1 MTLFGVSRR
10 KQQGHE
16 EIIEVSR
23 DLRQYTKQT
32 ETRLIFGFLLLVFLV
47 GDGLIFY
54 FYGPGAGLMGLVCL
68 GGMMVPVLLVVFF
81 LWIAEKVVKSN
92 Q

>member
-1 MTLFGVSRR
+1 M
-10 KQQGHE
+10 
-16 EIIEVSR
+16 SR
-23 DLRQYTKQT
+23 DLRQYMKQT

-54 FYGPGAGLMGLVCL
+54 FYGPGAGFMGLVCL
-68 GGMMVPVLLVVFF
+68 GGALVPVLLVVFF

>member
-1 MTLFGVSRR
+1 VTLFGVSRR
-10 KQQGHE
+10 KQQHHE

-32 ETRLIFGFLLLVFLV
+32 ETRLIFGLLLLVFLV